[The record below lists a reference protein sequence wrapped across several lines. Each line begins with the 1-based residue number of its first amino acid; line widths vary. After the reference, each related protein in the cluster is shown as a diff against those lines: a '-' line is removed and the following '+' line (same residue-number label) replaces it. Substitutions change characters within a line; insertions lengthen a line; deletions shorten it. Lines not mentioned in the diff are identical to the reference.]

1 MEVRLLTSRRDFLRG
16 AALAPAVLGAAADTP
31 PNVVFVICDQMRAD
45 ALGALGGRNG
55 RTPNLD
61 RLASQGVVFENSFSN
76 NPVCVPSRKS
86 MWTSLYP
93 HQHGSLTNRDGD
105 LLELQ
110 NTALGYFKER
120 GYRIGYAGKNHA
132 FTKKAIGSIDMS
144 SVRDREPFREY
155 NAWVPPYWHC
165 DSYWPA
171 EQTYANLNTE
181 DALRFLSVGDRTPFF
196 LTVSYFDPHPPYMAP
211 SEYTSRYTS
220 RDMRL
225 PEFIAPKNLSPR
237 LDEYYRA
244 LRFDRVKDTDLTE
257 AMRYYHAAIEW
268 GVDRQVGRI
277 VNELEKR
284 QAMDNTIIVF
294 TSDHGD
300 FMGEQRIAG
309 KGMFLTESL
318 LHVPTIMRVPGMRQ
332 GRRSAG
338 LVQGI
343 DILPT
348 LAEMTGGV
356 RRPEWMGRSLRPCLT
371 GGSNQDAG
379 HAIVTSAGYGELS
392 KEVQDEKSEL
402 HETSELPLHTRVMNE
417 NVKASHRTS
426 MIRTREWK
434 MILSE
439 TRAPEL
445 YRLNG
450 GYIERENVAEGAQ
463 AAGVRRG
470 LEQRLQQRW
479 KW

>member
-1 MEVRLLTSRRDFLRG
+1 MPTSRRDFLKT
-16 AALAPAVLGAAADTP
+16 AAMAPAILGSAADTP
-31 PNVVFVICDQMRAD
+31 PNVVFFICDQMRAD
-45 ALGALGGRNG
+45 ALGALGSRNG

-93 HQHGSLTNRDGD
+93 HEHGSLTNRDGEF
-105 LLELQ
+105 LELR
-110 NTALGYFKER
+110 NTTLGYFKDR
-120 GYRIGYAGKNHA
+120 GYRIGYIGKNHA
-132 FTKKAIGSIDMS
+132 FSKQAMASIEMAS
-144 SVRDREPFREY
+144 IRDREPFREY

-171 EQTYANLNTE
+171 EQTHAHLNTE
-181 DALRFLSVGDRTPFF
+181 DALRFLAARDRAPFF

-220 RDMRL
+220 REMRL
-225 PEFIAPKNLSPR
+225 PEFIAPRLLSPR
-237 LDEYYRA
+237 LDEYFRA

-257 AMRYYHAAIEW
+257 AMRYYHAAVEW
-268 GVDRQVGRI
+268 GVDQQVGRI
-277 VNELEKR
+277 VKELER
-284 QAMDNTIIVF
+284 RGTLDNTIIVF

-318 LHVPTIMRVPGMRQ
+318 LHVPTIIRVPGMRQ
-332 GRRSAG
+332 GHKCSDM
-338 LVQGI
+338 VQGI

-348 LAEMTGGV
+348 LAELTGGAQKA
-356 RRPEWMGRSLRPCLT
+356 EWMGRSLKPCLQS
-371 GGSNQDAG
+371 GGTRDAN
-379 HAIVTSAGYGELS
+379 HAIFTSAGYGELS
-392 KEVQDEKSEL
+392 KEVMDEKSKL
-402 HETSELPLHTRVMNE
+402 HATSDLPLHTRVMNE
-417 NVKASHRTS
+417 NVIASHRTS

-439 TRAPEL
+439 TRPAEL

-450 GYIERENVAEGAQ
+450 GYIERENVAQSAQ

-470 LEQRLQQRW
+470 LEQRLQQWW